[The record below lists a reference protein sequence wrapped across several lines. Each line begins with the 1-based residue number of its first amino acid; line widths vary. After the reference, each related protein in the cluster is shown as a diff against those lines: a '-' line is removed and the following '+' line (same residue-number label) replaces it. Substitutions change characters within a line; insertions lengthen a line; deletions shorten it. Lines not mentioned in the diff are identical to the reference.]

1 MNALS
6 SSFVDEKIQSISSP
20 PCSLSLE
27 SAKETQEVLAIQ
39 NVLSFTVLHDPLV
52 IIPTTN
58 TSTSWLQQ
66 SLERKKKRMIQ
77 LEAPNLDVIVDLV
90 HRGAKIK
97 KSRIHS
103 KLVVNPISKKKLLKL
118 HNHK

>member
-1 MNALS
+1 M
-6 SSFVDEKIQSISSP
+6 IQSISSP

-27 SAKETQEVLAIQ
+27 SANETQEILAIQ
-39 NVLSFTVLHDPLV
+39 KILSCTVLHDTLD

-97 KSRIHS
+97 KSRLHS
-103 KLVVNPISKKKLLKL
+103 KLVVNPTSKTYLLKL